1 MLELTK
7 IELLDLKTAC
17 TLSIIK
23 LKELGDY
30 EFNQELTGKLELLR
44 SKIDKAVKN
53 NVQTN

>member
-17 TLSIIK
+17 TLSIVK